1 MRHFRP
7 PRMESFFHS
16 MKAEAIRGLQFATVA
31 ALRSALRRYFHYYN
45 HTRVHSALGYCPLSR
60 ARARCDDWQTVNE
73 SGARTQARYGG
84 GGFAAAFYEM
94 PLRLNLWR

>member
-45 HTRVHSALGYCPLSR
+45 HTRVHSALGYCTPVACER
-60 ARARCDDWQTVNE
+60 AVR
-73 SGARTQARYGG
+73 
-84 GGFAAAFYEM
+84 
-94 PLRLNLWR
+94 